1 MGNNPPSPECHI
13 ISMHKIITRLEFCL
27 FDTWIGQ
34 LDRIMEKKESFGK
47 NGLFLKHT
55 FVHIINKKHCY
66 ATWYI
71 DCTTRVRERQAA
83 KP

>member
-55 FVHIINKKHCY
+55 
-66 ATWYI
+66 WYI
-71 DCTTRVRERQAA
+71 DWATRVRERQAA